1 MTSTAL
7 LLRGRRGS
15 GALMLASPLM
25 TLFTVVFAIPVGL
38 LVWISLWRY
47 DPNSFGSTAPTLEN
61 YVRLLGDGFYLRILG
76 RTLLLGVVTTAVTLL
91 VAYPMAVV
99 LTLVPPRLR
108 SALFL
113 LLLTPLLM
121 SVVVRVFGWMVILGS
136 PGILNNLLMFLGII
150 DAPVRIL
157 GSMSA
162 VVIGL
167 AQVEMAFAVIPIY
180 AALGTASADIRQAA
194 RTLGAGP
201 LTTFAQVTLPLSLP
215 GVHAAATLIFSL
227 SMAAFVQPQL
237 LGGSSFMV
245 MTTLIYEQVSVT
257 LNWPF
262 AAAAGVVLLAAALAS
277 LLVMNRL
284 FRALQP
290 WEEGR

>member
-1 MTSTAL
+1 MASPAL
-7 LLRGRRGS
+7 ISRRRPVGGLL
-15 GALMLASPLM
+15 LASPLM

-38 LVWISLWRY
+38 LVWVSLWRH
-47 DPNSFGSTAPTLEN
+47 DPASFSSTAPTLEN
-61 YVRLLGDGFYLRILG
+61 YVRLLGDSFYLRILG
-76 RTLLLGVVTTAVTLL
+76 RTLLLGVVTTVATLL
-91 VAYPMAVV
+91 VAYPMALV
-99 LTLVPPRLR
+99 LIRVPPRLR

-121 SVVVRVFGWMVILGS
+121 SVVVRVFGWMVILGD
-136 PGILNNLLMFLGII
+136 PGIINNLLMFIGITEK
-150 DAPVRIL
+150 PVRIL

-167 AQVEMAFAVIPIY
+167 VQVEMAFAVIPIY
-180 AALGTASADIRQAA
+180 AALGTVNADIRQAS
-194 RTLGAGP
+194 RTIGAGP
-201 LTTFAQVTLPLSLP
+201 LTTFLQVTLPLSLP

-262 AAAAGVVLLAAALAS
+262 AAAAGVVLLVTALSS
-277 LLVMNRL
+277 LLLMNRL

-290 WEEGR
+290 WEKGR